1 MRALPYAAAIGDTMV
16 GVMAGATGDVCVVLR
31 VWLPDRP
38 GALGQVASRIGAVR
52 GDIAAVEVVD
62 RGDQVAIDEFSVI
75 LPSLELVP
83 MLVREVEQVD
93 GASVEE
99 VRAVERFG
107 DPRLDMIETA
117 IRLGA
122 CETTD
127 ELARVLV
134 HLVRDELRA
143 AWAALVGPR
152 PPFVAGP
159 VPPLGELDAL
169 ARGAGA
175 SPAVRTGET
184 GPADLAVAE
193 VPHRDATLLV
203 GRPTPGFRPRE
214 RRELV
219 ALARLADALGRTL
232 GTATVTG

>member
-1 MRALPYAAAIGDTMV
+1 MGD
-16 GVMAGATGDVCVVLR
+16 ATGEVHVVLR

-38 GALGQVASRIGAVR
+38 GALGQVASRIGSVR
-52 GDIAAVEVVD
+52 GDIAGVEVVD
-62 RGDQVAIDEFSVI
+62 RGDRVAIDEFSVI
-75 LPSLELVP
+75 LPNLELVP

-117 IRLGA
+117 TRLGA
-122 CETTD
+122 CGTID
-127 ELARVLV
+127 ELARALTQV
-134 HLVRDELRA
+134 VREELRA
-143 AWAALVGPR
+143 TWAALVGPR

-159 VPPLGELDAL
+159 APPLDELEAL

-175 SPAVRTGET
+175 SPAVRAGEA
-184 GPADLAVAE
+184 GPDDLAVAE

-203 GRPTPGFRPRE
+203 GRDTPGFRPRE

-219 ALARLADALGRTL
+219 ALTRLADALGRTL
-232 GTATVTG
+232 RAATVTR